1 MPNSEGTGEKN
12 SANVAV
18 DQSPAAPVPPVKP
31 ETGKPLDCCPSS
43 LEFSKEEKL
52 SAQCPVGDAS

>member
-18 DQSPAAPVPPVKP
+18 DQSPAAPVKP
-31 ETGKPLDCCPSS
+31 ELESLDCCPSS

>member
-1 MPNSEGTGEKN
+1 MLPLINLLPRLLSLK
-12 SANVAV
+12 
-18 DQSPAAPVPPVKP
+18 K
-31 ETGKPLDCCPSS
+31 LDCSPSS